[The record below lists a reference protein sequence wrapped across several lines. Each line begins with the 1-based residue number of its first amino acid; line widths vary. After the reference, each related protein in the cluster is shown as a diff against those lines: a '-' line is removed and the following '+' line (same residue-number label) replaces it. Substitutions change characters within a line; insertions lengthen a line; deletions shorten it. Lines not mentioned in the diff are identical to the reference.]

1 MTPPGSPELWR
12 PIDRR
17 LLGTGLWPHFPDISE
32 GGPGGGADRVD
43 PGAGV
48 EELTS
53 VNLNRVVVKGL
64 DQLRA
69 GNAGAFIATG
79 VWSDGVELDLEP
91 QWEVSAPATIS
102 PSGILDTHAIA
113 VSGTVVVRA
122 IYSSGGFDLIGE
134 KQVNVAVPVFRVG
147 SVQWVAGKLN
157 LDLTGASSWRVRME
171 RSTDLRIWTEA
182 GDYTL
187 PPSGLQNLSV
197 APIAGRSAEFL
208 RARLLP

>member
-1 MTPPGSPELWR
+1 M
-12 PIDRR
+12 
-17 LLGTGLWPHFPDISE
+17 
-32 GGPGGGADRVD
+32 
-43 PGAGV
+43 

-147 SVQWVAGKLN
+147 SVQWVAGRLN